1 MDIHEAMRTTFA
13 AREFTDEPLPDD
25 VLFDILDRARF
36 APSGGNR
43 QGWHVI
49 VVRDRAT
56 REALA
61 ALATPAAKRYTAQ
74 REAGENPWNPVDP
87 TSVDAATAERTP
99 PMRRLIE
106 PVLKAAVVLVVCVDL
121 KVVACLD
128 QYLDRVGL
136 IGGASVYPFAWNIL
150 LAARAHGFGGTITT
164 LAVAEEPRIKAR
176 LGLPVHVAVCA
187 VVPLGRPV
195 KQLARLRRKAVPQ
208 FAHRASWGG
217 AAFTGAGGADRRRLH
232 AAHGRAAPA
241 RWPAAPVRAPPAPR
255 PRRPRRDAAR
265 SPPAGACRRPAAPGR
280 RRGRRGVLP
289 ARLSRRA
296 SRAPPPRGP

>member
-74 REAGENPWNPVDP
+74 REAGENPWNPVGP

-136 IGGASVYPFAWNIL
+136 IGGASVYPFVWNIL
-150 LAARAHGFGGTITT
+150 LAARARGFGGTITT
-164 LAVAEEPRIKAR
+164 LAVAEEPKVQPH
-176 LGLPVHVAVCA
+176 LGQQLVEALVLMEAAADLVHGV
-187 VVPLGRPV
+187 GIGW
-195 KQLARLRRKAVPQ
+195 
-208 FAHRASWGG
+208 H
-217 AAFTGAGGADRRRLH
+217 
-232 AAHGRAAPA
+232 
-241 RWPAAPVRAPPAPR
+241 R
-255 PRRPRRDAAR
+255 PRRSAECDRLNAPRRSVVKVDEVHQHISGLPSIDSR
-265 SPPAGACRRPAAPGR
+265 VGRPARPLEIGQGLLHHFVQIGERHFRPRHR
-280 RRGRRGVLP
+280 RHRQL
-289 ARLSRRA
+289 LLH
-296 SRAPPPRGP
+296 